1 MNVKEIIADSHL
13 AFLNQENETALS
25 LAKQAISPD
34 KDNPN
39 ACKNNLASKLL
50 PMKI

>member
-1 MNVKEIIADSHL
+1 MNIKEIIADSHL
-13 AFLNQENETALS
+13 ALRLE
-25 LAKQAISPD
+25 KQAIALD

-39 ACKNNLASKLL
+39 TYKNNLASYLL